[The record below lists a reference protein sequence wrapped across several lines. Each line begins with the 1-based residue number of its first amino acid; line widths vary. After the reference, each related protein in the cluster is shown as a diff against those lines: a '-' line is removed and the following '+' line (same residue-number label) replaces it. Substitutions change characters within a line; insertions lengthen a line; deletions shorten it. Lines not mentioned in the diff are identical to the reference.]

1 MSNMLP
7 EFEKIDA
14 ILKGKG
20 QSILT
25 EQEKV
30 IIEQSWKHAYMKFQ
44 MMPNN
49 ATSDFAIHTQ
59 LVGIF
64 SNIIFDVLLHTRK
77 K

>member
-1 MSNMLP
+1 MSNMSP
-7 EFEKIDA
+7 EFEKIDT
-14 ILKGKG
+14 ILVNKGKDK
-20 QSILT
+20 LT

-59 LVGIF
+59 LAGIF

>member
-44 MMPNN
+44 MTPNN

-59 LVGIF
+59 LAGIF

>member
-44 MMPNN
+44 IMPNN
-49 ATSDFAIHTQ
+49 ATSDFAIHNQ
-59 LVGIF
+59 LAGIF